1 MGQVITGMIAADDQI
16 EIVAGI
22 DPGNQKENTYP
33 VFKSL
38 EECTVEADV
47 VIDFTNA
54 AAVEGLLDYCVER
67 QIPVAVCTTGLSK
80 EQVDYLHKASEKVA
94 CEPGTRTFCI
104 HVSCEEGDQED
115 FPDSVSLP
123 TLMHMDGEHGV
134 KHYFEEILSAH
145 WSENSYKQER
155 LSALFNLLILEL
167 ANSQNKQR
175 VSQSDLA
182 DKAIEIITAT
192 PHHRFQ
198 AKEVAQALFVS
209 ERTLN
214 NAMNQKTGMP
224 FYAYQKNLKLEM
236 AALQLV
242 MEPDL
247 RLSEI
252 ATAFGFHDQFHLSN
266 AFKQKFGMSPQQ
278 YRQLKR
284 LDEN

>member
-1 MGQVITGMIAADDQI
+1 VAATSHYYKEPTDERYIDRTLQYHDLIYLIDGHWAIAENDTEYLLQKGDVLLLA
-16 EIVAGI
+16 AGRHHYTRL
-22 DPGNQKENTYP
+22 P
-33 VFKSL
+33 
-38 EECTVEADV
+38 
-47 VIDFTNA
+47 
-54 AAVEGLLDYCVER
+54 
-67 QIPVAVCTTGLSK
+67 
-80 EQVDYLHKASEKVA
+80 

-104 HVSCEEGDQED
+104 HVSCEEGDHED
-115 FPDSVSLP
+115 FTDSVSLP
-123 TLMHMDGEHGV
+123 SLMHMDGEHGV

-175 VSQSDLA
+175 VSQNDLA

-214 NAMNQKTGMP
+214 NAMNSKTGMP

-284 LDEN
+284 PNED